1 MMLMGPFQHEM
12 SYDTMATSLSR
23 HLTAQ
28 EKGCLVPVFFSG
40 WSWHNSWDLSM
51 VMHLSD
57 R

>member
-28 EKGCLVPVFFSG
+28 EKRCLVPVFFFWVEMAQQLGFKHGYASE
-40 WSWHNSWDLSM
+40 
-51 VMHLSD
+51 
-57 R
+57 